1 LCSILRATSSSYNF
15 KFINQPNSILIFNY
29 KIGLQQILNYVLFK
43 TDQIIFHWIISA
55 SVFNYNDLDLKK
67 FIFLS
72 KFPEIVSG
80 VMVSLAV
87 LYSIFYIN
95 SKEKYLYLISKYKN
109 FIPLAISLAFLGIFF
124 YSFLWKDDIISV
136 FTLPYLIHVFL
147 IIIVNM
153 ITVGFFEGPE
163 NK

>member
-1 LCSILRATSSSYNF
+1 
-15 KFINQPNSILIFNY
+15 
-29 KIGLQQILNYVLFK
+29 LQQILNYVLFK

-87 LYSIFYIN
+87 LYTPYFY
-95 SKEKYLYLISKYKN
+95 K
-109 FIPLAISLAFLGIFF
+109 
-124 YSFLWKDDIISV
+124 
-136 FTLPYLIHVFL
+136 
-147 IIIVNM
+147 
-153 ITVGFFEGPE
+153 FEGKVFVF
-163 NK
+163 NFKIKILFH